1 MKMLSDL
8 ASSFFL
14 GNEPACYL
22 ERHPH
27 ANVRIKSCFGKAVVL
42 GSRAAFRNAKVCVS
56 LKRMLLNSVCYLCA
70 KNELNF
76 LEANEFSVCLPC
88 C

>member
-1 MKMLSDL
+1 MLSDL

-27 ANVRIKSCFGKAVVL
+27 TNVGIKSCFGKDVL
-42 GSRAAFRNAKVCVS
+42 RSRAAFRNAKVCVS

-70 KNELNF
+70 KYELNF
-76 LEANEFSVCLPC
+76 LEANEFFVRLPC

>member
-1 MKMLSDL
+1 MLSDL

-27 ANVRIKSCFGKAVVL
+27 TNVGIKSCFGKDVL
-42 GSRAAFRNAKVCVS
+42 RSRAAFRNAKVCVS